1 MANVGACFDT
11 LKGLT
16 AAQQSKYWKECI
28 ARQSYTYP
36 NHGEREC
43 RMSQTASSTSFKP
56 SRSTHL
62 VDMARS
68 GYTGFVPSK
77 QCENIHG
84 QTYQEMK
91 STARRLAKERSSG
104 EQLRRVA
111 SGLVPKSPAQRSA
124 SEPTLS
130 STVGFESSSPSIF
143 QNPQGTTTMRA
154 GAAIPGY
161 AGFIPGRVA
170 GGVHGKRTVEANLQA
185 TQVRLGRY
193 GGAPADSNWQVA
205 SEADRRETT
214 MGAGLTGESW
224 RSRTVSLSASQSLPS
239 GGGWAPY
246 QPMSTHEWLREPSP
260 QARGFPR

>member
-11 LKGLT
+11 LKGIT
-16 AAQQSKYWKECI
+16 AAQQGKYWKECI
-28 ARQSYTYP
+28 ARQSYTGRDY
-36 NHGEREC
+36 GEREY
-43 RMSQTASSTSFKP
+43 RMSQTASSAEFKP
-56 SRSTHL
+56 SRNASLLGT
-62 VDMARS
+62 ARS

-77 QCENIHG
+77 QCENLHG

-91 STARRLAKERSSG
+91 STARRLAKERTSG

-111 SGLVPKSPAQRSA
+111 NGLVPKSPAQRSA

-130 STVGFESSSPSIF
+130 GTVGFESSSPSIF
-143 QNPQGTTTMRA
+143 RNPVGTSSVRA
-154 GAAIPGY
+154 GAAVPGY
-161 AGFIPGRVA
+161 AGFIPGKVA

-193 GGAPADSNWQVA
+193 GGAPHDSNWQVA
-205 SEADRRETT
+205 SEHDRRETT
-214 MGAGLTGESW
+214 MGAGLTGDSW

-239 GGGWAPY
+239 GGGWSPY
-246 QPMSTHEWLREPSP
+246 QPMSTHEWLREPTP